1 MTTQNVEVPPE
12 PEQANDS
19 LRHAHLMVRMAES
32 LKVQSEQILR
42 LTTIVMRLQRQ
53 SGASGLPN
61 IVRDSLLGLLTGY
74 VVTDIVRAVIS

>member
-19 LRHAHLMVRMAES
+19 LRHARLMVRMAES
-32 LKVQSEQILR
+32 LKVQSEQLLH
-42 LTTIVMRLQRQ
+42 LTTIVVKLQRK
-53 SGASGLPN
+53 SDGFGLPN
-61 IVRDSLLGLLTGY
+61 VVRDSLLGFLTAY